1 MANFQNS
8 YSDPHLF
15 FPNIPE
21 DWGDENTRDKLKRYL
36 DIVTVQASEHPEQF
50 RPWRPDCQLTPN
62 VVDIIFKGRS
72 LRGMADNVNRYVTN
86 WWRTEF
92 ADASEGAF
100 TLHDYVLGTDMVRV
114 AIDSN
119 LGRAREREE
128 MEEIERWMVAEEEKE
143 VRLEIVI

>member
-1 MANFQNS
+1 M
-8 YSDPHLF
+8 
-15 FPNIPE
+15 
-21 DWGDENTRDKLKRYL
+21 
-36 DIVTVQASEHPEQF
+36 
-50 RPWRPDCQLTPN
+50 
-62 VVDIIFKGRS
+62 
-72 LRGMADNVNRYVTN
+72 TN